1 MSNQA
6 GLIETIQDAISI
18 HSIKKHGKKALDPNQ
33 KSYSLTEYY
42 MTVFLIVLI
51 KGISR
56 FSHCP
61 RLFHEKF
68 SWIFHNLLPSSN

>member
-18 HSIKKHGKKALDPNQ
+18 HSIKNHGKKALDPNQ

-42 MTVFLIVLI
+42 MTVFIVQLTNQ
-51 KGISR
+51 R
-56 FSHCP
+56 NFQ
-61 RLFHEKF
+61 
-68 SWIFHNLLPSSN
+68 IFTLLKTVS